1 MNERI
6 IKPGVVQRIFDL
18 TKSKNQ
24 NYNTETISDI
34 LTAFLDVIED
44 TISKGD
50 SIILNGYMTIEA
62 RHRPQKE
69 IYCAGKGKE
78 ITIPEQYRAYIK
90 PGSKLA
96 KAAKRYTEKRLGE
109 VNEQYKQKRID

>member
-6 IKPGVVQRIFDL
+6 IKPGVIQRIFDL
-18 TKSKNQ
+18 TKNRHQ

-34 LTAFLDVIED
+34 LIAFLDVIED
-44 TISKGD
+44 TVSKGN

-62 RHRPQKE
+62 RHRPKKK

-96 KAAKRYTEKRLGE
+96 KAAKLYTEKKLGAM
-109 VNEQYKQKRID
+109 NEYNI

>member
-1 MNERI
+1 MNEKI
-6 IKPGVVQRIFDL
+6 IKPGVVQEICDL

-24 NYNTETISDI
+24 NYNTETINDI

-44 TISKGD
+44 AVSKGN

-78 ITIPEQYRAYIK
+78 ITVPEQYRAYIK

-96 KAAKRYTEKRLGE
+96 KAAKRYTEKKLGE
-109 VNEQYKQKRID
+109 MNEHNI

>member
-6 IKPGVVQRIFDL
+6 IKPGVIQRIFEI
-18 TKSKNQ
+18 TKNRNQ
-24 NYNTETISDI
+24 KYTIEIISNI
-34 LTAFLDVIED
+34 LTAFLDLIET

-50 SIILNGYMTIEA
+50 SIVLNGYMTIEA

-78 ITIPEQYRAYIK
+78 ITIPEQYRVYIK

-96 KAAKRYTEKRLGE
+96 KAAKCYTEKKLGAM
-109 VNEQYKQKRID
+109 NEHNI

>member
-1 MNERI
+1 MNEKI
-6 IKPGVVQRIFDL
+6 IKPGVVQKIYDL
-18 TKSKNQ
+18 TKSRNQ
-24 NYNTETISDI
+24 NYNIETINNI
-34 LTAFLDVIED
+34 LTSFLDVID
-44 TISKGD
+44 DAISKGD

-96 KAAKRYTEKRLGE
+96 KAAKRYTEKKLGE
-109 VNEQYKQKRID
+109 MNGYYK

>member
-1 MNERI
+1 MNEKI
-6 IKPGVVQRIFDL
+6 IRPGVIQRIFDL
-18 TKSKNQ
+18 TRNRNQ
-24 NYNTETISDI
+24 NYNTEAISNI

-96 KAAKRYTEKRLGE
+96 KAAKQYTEKKIGA
-109 VNEQYKQKRID
+109 VNEYNI

>member
-1 MNERI
+1 MDEKI
-6 IKPGVVQRIFDL
+6 IKPGVIHRIFKL
-18 TKSKNQ
+18 TKSRNQ
-24 NYNTETISDI
+24 KHSIETINEV
-34 LTAFLDVIED
+34 LTAFLDVID
-44 TISKGD
+44 DAISRGD

-96 KAAKRYTEKRLGE
+96 KAAKQYTEKKIGA
-109 VNEQYKQKRID
+109 VNEYNI